1 MEFSDVGIF
10 CVFSD
15 GKDWANFLK
24 VKLAA
29 IGISS
34 SLEGLEND
42 HTHSVYAVNV
52 VLATPAILD
61 ILETDRITAIKAD
74 DSVMVLLGVDKDELK
89 LSFAKHNY
97 KSISKWEYF
106 ETKQTEKSVSELVA
120 CIQLKLEAKRQASSA
135 PVYDIL
141 PPPRPSQAKLRHAE
155 PSEFASSPK
164 LQVATTD
171 NFDKVAEVFILSN
184 RKGSNEIDIVLN
196 NSRELVNT
204 KAVFDDKALYQIQIP
219 ENAEFEEDCQ
229 FVAIDNDETIGTGSI
244 PKLVEV
250 TDNVSYSK
258 RIPTK
263 SDIIRETLGF
273 ENDPVPLVCQ
283 MLGLSHMEETDTHS
297 ELLDKHIAS
306 QYKQIKD
313 NEASNWRSLINEG
326 CNFSKCPTLL
336 HFAAEYNLKTLGSE
350 LLKLPESLD
359 ACFAM
364 NKDKNTPQAIAQNNE
379 FPEFAQMIRSFMKV
393 ETLKGNI
400 QRKKDSG
407 IDDDKK
413 LPTIPEFH
421 EEIENNGKVKKPS
434 SGEKPSLWSRL
445 KIPTIM
451 KTKKKSSKSE
461 DTTDINSRGR
471 MHSTCSEQD
480 LHMQYSIANPS
491 GGSRHE
497 ANKIEDDAA
506 NEPNPNSSD
515 HHLAH
520 SKSWSGPGM
529 TRM

>member
-15 GKDWANFLK
+15 GKDWANFLQ

-34 SLEGLEND
+34 NLEGLEND

-61 ILETDRITAIKAD
+61 IFETDRITAINAD

-97 KSISKWEYF
+97 KSISKWKYF

-135 PVYDIL
+135 PEYDIL

-155 PSEFASSPK
+155 PSEFVSSPK

-184 RKGSNEIDIVLN
+184 RKGSNEIDIFLN

-283 MLGLSHMEETDTHS
+283 MLE
-297 ELLDKHIAS
+297 
-306 QYKQIKD
+306 KD
-313 NEASNWRSLINEG
+313 NEASNWRPLINEG

-421 EEIENNGKVKKPS
+421 EEIENNGKEKKPS

-451 KTKKKSSKSE
+451 KTKKKSSKSG
-461 DTTDINSRGR
+461 DIADINSRGR